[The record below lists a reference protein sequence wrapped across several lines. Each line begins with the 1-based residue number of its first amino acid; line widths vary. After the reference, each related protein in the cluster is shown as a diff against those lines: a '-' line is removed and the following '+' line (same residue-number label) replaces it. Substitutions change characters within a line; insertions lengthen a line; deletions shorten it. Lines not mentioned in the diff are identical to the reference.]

1 MKIYLENQKINNE
14 DGVVGMKIS
23 ELLNDVKNGS
33 IVLPDFQRSFIWEPE
48 DVRELLIS
56 VLGDYFIGSMLL
68 LEEFKDDAP
77 FALRLIEGVEKVSE
91 DAKIQSIVKILLDG
105 QQRTT
110 ALFYALY
117 EPNIPLKNR
126 KSPYRFYLDIE
137 KALEKKWD
145 EAVIAVN
152 VIDKRKL
159 NEISKNK
166 YIIPFSDLR
175 DIGKLAKQFRDDLN
189 FEEIIKL
196 ANEFMN
202 RDVHVVF
209 LRRGTEPE
217 RIVETFE
224 RINRTGVP
232 LSIFELVAARLY
244 KYKIKL
250 RDLLEETRKNY
261 TFEKLVPPEFILK
274 VISLLRGKEP
284 KRKNLLELDAGNF
297 AEDWKRACNALE
309 WAYKRATDIKNGYGV
324 LDFKKWMPYTTMLVP
339 LAAMIEYVKSHKLE
353 TKRNYDK
360 IDCWYWVAV
369 FSNAYDQA
377 VDTTSANHFN
387 AIKDWINND
396 DKIPDFIQKFDIRN
410 IDLDINKQSSAIY
423 RGVISLVVLKGAL
436 DFKTGQPPQFGKEKV
451 QDDHIFPK
459 SIYNEDCV
467 LNRTLISTNT
477 EKLNKKPSLYFQE
490 RLKEHGKEKL
500 VEILESHIIPSSALE
515 YLLKDDLQKFMEARR
530 QAIIEELKNR
540 IKTVLG

>member
-1 MKIYLENQKINNE
+1 
-14 DGVVGMKIS
+14 MKIS

-48 DVRELLIS
+48 AIRELLVS

-68 LEEFKDDAP
+68 LEEFKDDSP
-77 FALRLIEGVEKVSE
+77 FALRLIEGVEKINE
-91 DAKIQSIVKILLDG
+91 NARIQSIVKILLDG

-117 EPNIPLKNR
+117 APDIPLKNR
-126 KSPYRFYLDIE
+126 KNPYYFYLDIE

-145 EAVIAVN
+145 EAVIAVSA
-152 VIDKRKL
+152 IDRRKL
-159 NEISKNK
+159 NEIKSNK
-166 YIIPFSDLR
+166 YVIPFSCLR
-175 DIGKLAKQFRDDLN
+175 DIGTLAKQFRDDPN
-189 FEEIIKL
+189 FEKIIEL
-196 ANEFMN
+196 ANDFMG
-202 RDVHVVF
+202 REIHVVF

-232 LSIFELVAARLY
+232 LSIFELVVARLY
-244 KYKIKL
+244 KYEI
-250 RDLLEETRKNY
+250 RMHDLLEESKKSYASVNQ
-261 TFEKLVPPEFILK
+261 VPPEFILK

-284 KRKNLLELDAGNF
+284 KRKNILELDAKNF
-297 AEDWKRACNALE
+297 EDDWKRACNALE
-309 WAYKRATDIKNGYGV
+309 LAYKRATDIKNGYGV

-339 LAAMIEYVKSHKLE
+339 LAAMIEHVKSQKVE

-387 AIKDWINND
+387 AIKNWID
-396 DKIPDFIQKFDIRN
+396 DDEVPDFIQKFDVEG

-423 RGVISLVVLKGAL
+423 RGVINLIVLKGAL

-459 SIYNEDCV
+459 SIYKEDCI
-467 LNRTLISTNT
+467 LNRTLISTNA
-477 EKLNKKPSLYFQE
+477 EKLDKKPSIYFKE
-490 RLKEHGKEKL
+490 RLEEHGKEKFI
-500 VEILESHIIPSSALE
+500 EILESHIIPSSALD
-515 YLLKDDLQKFMEARR
+515 YLLNDNLQGFMEARKK
-530 QAIIEELKNR
+530 AVVEELTNR
-540 IKTVLG
+540 IKTVFG